1 MFYGI
6 RSKSVEYTVIFD
18 GLYNTK
24 SECEYRTY
32 LVKITNAQ
40 KVFLRFESRVSC
52 TLQGRSIAFAIL
64 QKKRGGGRQTKK
76 RLSYKVKLIKK
87 GGGFLLCCYVP
98 AKAVQMENVSKY
110 WFANSETGIFVSR

>member
-32 LVKITNAQ
+32 LVKILSAQ
-40 KVFLRFESRVSC
+40 KVFLRFESCVSC
-52 TLQGRSIAFAIL
+52 TLQGCSNVFA
-64 QKKRGGGRQTKK
+64 KKRGGGVKPKK
-76 RLSYKVKLIKK
+76 I
-87 GGGFLLCCYVP
+87 
-98 AKAVQMENVSKY
+98 
-110 WFANSETGIFVSR
+110 II

>member
-64 QKKRGGGRQTKK
+64 QKKKRGGGASNQKK
-76 RLSYKVKLIKK
+76 I
-87 GGGFLLCCYVP
+87 
-98 AKAVQMENVSKY
+98 
-110 WFANSETGIFVSR
+110 II